1 MVVVDLAVEVV
12 VGPVVHPNFQMVVV
26 ADDFVLVLVEEA
38 AYSAYQTMVAVLSA
52 YQNPAYQ
59 QAVVVVPVYLN

>member
-26 ADDFVLVLVEEA
+26 DDFVLVLVEEV
-38 AYSAYQTMVAVLSA
+38 AYSAYQTAVVLSA
-52 YQNPAYQ
+52 YQNPVYQ
-59 QAVVVVPVYLN
+59 QVVVVAPVYLN